1 MNRPI
6 LIALHQPNL
15 FQPPFRG
22 SCGTFPLIR
31 SPSTS
36 TKNSLWVALKN
47 DTTPGSCGRQFPFLC
62 YIITQYYLCLRP
74 AGRVAVP
81 VDLVFSSASQ
91 GLTPLQRNTGK
102 GFTEDHP
109 PVTTNNQTQQQQRRM
124 EQKTFPFFSVFHLL
138 LSLFHLWPHLDHLKT
153 HLDVND
159 FCQSKKK
166 HSKATIILKSGEAG
180 TKNI

>member
-31 SPSTS
+31 SPSTL

-74 AGRVAVP
+74 GRVAVP

-109 PVTTNNQTQQQQRRM
+109 PVTTNNQTQQQQWNKKHFR
-124 EQKTFPFFSVFHLL
+124 S
-138 LSLFHLWPHLDHLKT
+138 SLFSIFYSPSNRLSSL
-153 HLDVND
+153 
-159 FCQSKKK
+159 
-166 HSKATIILKSGEAG
+166 ATS
-180 TKNI
+180 